1 MAEQHL
7 VRIVLPFR
15 LPSWNNLLSVHR
27 WRRKRIRDLLDRC
40 ALSLQVT
47 SDGSETPTVLA
58 PSTSLMPSWMR
69 DYSKAMG
76 QKSSSK

>member
-27 WRRKRIRDLLDRC
+27 WRRKKLRDLLDRC

-47 SDGSETPTVLA
+47 SDGSEMPTVLR
-58 PSTSLMPSWMR
+58 PSTSSMPSWMR

>member
-27 WRRKRIRDLLDRC
+27 WRRKKLRDLLDRC

-47 SDGSETPTVLA
+47 SDGSGTPTVLA
-58 PSTSLMPSWMR
+58 PSISWTHSSMP
-69 DYSKAMG
+69 DYLRAMG